1 LSKSAQRFATKTA
14 RRKKTES
21 QIFEDVVVPVK
32 PQIKKTF
39 TLKDLKYIDALTE
52 HQSEAF
58 SAFNSEKIQVLSML
72 GYAGTGKTFLAMYM
86 ALKEVLD
93 PETPYEKIVIL
104 RSVVPSREI
113 GFLPGEMEDKIA
125 PYEAPYRAICDK
137 LFKFRNSYDN
147 LKELGKIEFE
157 CTSFLRGNTFDN
169 AIIIVDE
176 IQNATEV
183 EGETCITRIGD
194 ETRMI
199 ICGDDIQNDL
209 GNKSGFMHIIPILR
223 RTPGTYFIDFGLDD
237 IVRSGFV
244 KAYLTAK
251 YGRAK

>member
-1 LSKSAQRFATKTA
+1 
-14 RRKKTES
+14 
-21 QIFEDVVVPVK
+21 
-32 PQIKKTF
+32 
-39 TLKDLKYIDALTE
+39 
-52 HQSEAF
+52 
-58 SAFNSEKIQVLSML
+58 M
-72 GYAGTGKTFLAMYM
+72 
-86 ALKEVLD
+86 
-93 PETPYEKIVIL
+93 
-104 RSVVPSREI
+104 
-113 GFLPGEMEDKIA
+113 
-125 PYEAPYRAICDK
+125 
-137 LFKFRNSYDN
+137 
-147 LKELGKIEFE
+147 
-157 CTSFLRGNTFDN
+157 RGNTFDN

>member
-1 LSKSAQRFATKTA
+1 MSKSAQRFATKTA

-32 PQIKKTF
+32 PQLKKTF

-72 GYAGTGKTFLAMYM
+72 GYAGTGKTFLALYM

-157 CTSFLRGNTFDN
+157 CT
-169 AIIIVDE
+169 
-176 IQNATEV
+176 
-183 EGETCITRIGD
+183 
-194 ETRMI
+194 
-199 ICGDDIQNDL
+199 
-209 GNKSGFMHIIPILR
+209 IL
-223 RTPGTYFIDFGLDD
+223 
-237 IVRSGFV
+237 
-244 KAYLTAK
+244 AW
-251 YGRAK
+251 